1 MNFEASYDA
10 KEVLGLVGMS
20 LKRPVKRRMV
30 VFVSDRTGLTAEIFG
45 RSLLSQFP
53 NSQFDQKTFSF
64 IDDVKKAQEVAHLI
78 EGWSEERGLDT
89 IIFSTVVDDEVREL
103 IRQADACFIDLFNTF
118 IDPLEATLG
127 VESEHIMGLSQ
138 KAYGEKS
145 YHKRLDAID
154 FSLSHDD
161 GVRPDQLD
169 EAELILVGV
178 SRSGKT
184 PTSLYMAMN
193 FSLKVANYP
202 LTDSELETDRLPDV
216 LEPWRDKIAALTI
229 NARTLSSIRQ
239 QRRPGSPYASLSVCQ
254 NELKAAMTIFKNSRL
269 PVFDSTDIS
278 IEEIAGSIVKKLG
291 LLSKL

>member
-1 MNFEASYDA
+1 M
-10 KEVLGLVGMS
+10 
-20 LKRPVKRRMV
+20 PVKRRV
-30 VFVSDRTGLTAEIFG
+30 VIFVSDRTGLTAEIFG

-53 NSQFDQKTFSF
+53 DSQFDQQRYSF
-64 IDDVKKAQEVAHLI
+64 VDTPEKAHEVAHI
-78 EGWSEERGLDT
+78 IDTCRQERGVEP
-89 IIFSTVVDDEVREL
+89 IVFSTVVDDEAREI
-103 IRQADACFIDLFNTF
+103 IRKSQACFIDLFNTF
-118 IDPLEATLG
+118 IEPLESALQ
-127 VESEHIMGLSQ
+127 VESSHTMGLSQ
-138 KAYGEKS
+138 QSYGEKS

-202 LTDSELETDRLPDV
+202 LTDSELETDRLPEV

-269 PVFDSTDIS
+269 PVFDTTDIS

-291 LLSKL
+291 LLSRP